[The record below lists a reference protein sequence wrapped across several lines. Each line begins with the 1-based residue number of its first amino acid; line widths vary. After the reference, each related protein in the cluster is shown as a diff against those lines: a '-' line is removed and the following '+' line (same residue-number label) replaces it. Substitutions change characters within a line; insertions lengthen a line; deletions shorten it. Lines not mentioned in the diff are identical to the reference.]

1 MPSVVTSSRRRT
13 RKPPTAFAYI
23 LGGVTVV
30 VAILV
35 VSRFAGT
42 KPPPAVE
49 TPETPE
55 TVNPARP
62 AANSVAGDVGGRAA
76 PVRVEQP
83 SDSASG
89 PSPATNGISLN
100 PVVDEP
106 ATSKFAAARARRR
119 ALPAGLNGGAAEQII
134 GMLVMMDDMTET
146 APIPMESEEAL
157 RRDLLIAVT
166 NDIVI
171 YDDDDPK
178 VVEMKERIADTKGQL
193 KEILDRGGSVT
204 DAIRE
209 YQNWVRENREIRNKV
224 ISEYI
229 RIGREQS
236 PETAEEYLKTANEE
250 LVREGITPITK
261 GNGRKPRRPAPART
275 REGN

>member
-23 LGGVTVV
+23 LGGVAVAA
-30 VAILV
+30 AILIV
-35 VSRFAGT
+35 FRFSGT

-49 TPETPE
+49 TPKTPE

-62 AANSVAGDVGGRAA
+62 AASPAAGGGSSS
-76 PVRVEQP
+76 PVQVEQP
-83 SDSASG
+83 PSSAPE

-106 ATSKFAAARARRR
+106 ATSKFAAARAKHS

-178 VVEMKERIADTKGQL
+178 VVEMKERIADTKNQL

-229 RIGREQS
+229 RIKREQS
-236 PETAEEYLKTANEE
+236 PEAAEEYLKTANEE

-261 GNGRKPRRPAPART
+261 GNGRKHRRPAPART